1 MPGDPACPVRHA
13 VDLFVAVVDRCF
25 NFSTCV
31 GTAEYV
37 GEVETWCARFAKN
50 IPISHRR
57 LALIGEN
64 IINRKRGLADPPLV
78 MHPCLSTFDRRK

>member
-1 MPGDPACPVRHA
+1 MPNDLACPMRHA

-37 GEVETWCARFAKN
+37 GEVETWCARFATASEV
-50 IPISHRR
+50 PYTSLH
-57 LALIGEN
+57 A
-64 IINRKRGLADPPLV
+64 V
-78 MHPCLSTFDRRK
+78 SDRW